1 MGPPLPNQVA
11 LNTDGSVINA
21 QASFG
26 GLLRNADGDW
36 IQGFYGNLGCGDI
49 LRAELAA
56 IWQGL
61 KLCWELEFRDVKCMS
76 DSQLALSL
84 ILGDVSNFH
93 QHAGVVK
100 EIRKLIS
107 QDWNVTM
114 AHTLREGNQCADY
127 LAKFGNAHSEA
138 LCVIQEPMEDLQ
150 PLISADALGSVFVRL

>member
-1 MGPPLPNQVA
+1 MGPPLSNQVA

-26 GLLRNADGDW
+26 GLLRNADGEW
-36 IQGFYGNLGCGDI
+36 IKGFYGNLGDGDI
-49 LRAELAA
+49 LGAELAA

-61 KLCWELEFRDVKCMS
+61 KLCWDLEFRDVKCMS

-100 EIRKLIS
+100 EVRKLIS
-107 QDWNVTM
+107 QDWNTM
-114 AHTLREGNQCADY
+114 AHTLREGKQCADY
-127 LAKFGNAHSEA
+127 LAKYGNAQNAA
-138 LCVIQEPMEDLQ
+138 LCVIQEPLEDLK
-150 PLISADALGSVFVRL
+150 PLLSADALGLAFFRL